1 MGVQPNATSHKSDA
15 TQWKEIDFEKAKR
28 TVKKLQERIVQATKK
43 GKWRKVK
50 NLQRLL
56 VHSRSAKIIAIQR
69 VSSSK
74 GSKTPGV
81 DGVLWKS
88 NADKIRALK
97 GLVHRKYKAQALRR
111 VYIAKRGGGR
121 RMLGIP
127 TMKDRAILALS
138 SSCSGYTQK
147 HNKDRLLCVL

>member
-15 TQWKEIDFEKAKR
+15 QHWQGIDFEKAKR
-28 TVKKLQERIVQATKK
+28 TVQTLQERIVQATKK
-43 GKWRKVK
+43 GKWRQVK

-56 VHSRSAKIIAIQR
+56 VHSWSAKVIAVQR

-88 NADKIRALK
+88 NA
-97 GLVHRKYKAQALRR
+97 
-111 VYIAKRGGGR
+111 
-121 RMLGIP
+121 
-127 TMKDRAILALS
+127 
-138 SSCSGYTQK
+138 
-147 HNKDRLLCVL
+147 

>member
-56 VHSRSAKIIAIQR
+56 VHSRSAKNNRNSA
-69 VSSSK
+69 
-74 GSKTPGV
+74 
-81 DGVLWKS
+81 
-88 NADKIRALK
+88 
-97 GLVHRKYKAQALRR
+97 
-111 VYIAKRGGGR
+111 
-121 RMLGIP
+121 
-127 TMKDRAILALS
+127 
-138 SSCSGYTQK
+138 CE
-147 HNKDRLLCVL
+147 